1 MGFDKCLHIKFS
13 YLEEYAGLKEV
24 NGLASVLA
32 GKLYG
37 INGEE
42 NVDSR
47 VSVSIDDEFYS
58 VSDYFEYSAFLNNP
72 CSNLVLPR
80 FTGEQR
86 VKKRRK

>member
-13 YLEEYAGLKEV
+13 YFEEYAGLKEV

-47 VSVSIDDEFYS
+47 VSVSIDDDFYYVS
-58 VSDYFEYSAFLNNP
+58 VT
-72 CSNLVLPR
+72 VLSILL
-80 FTGEQR
+80 F
-86 VKKRRK
+86 